1 MSNLFRIEQ
10 VGQVPTNFMFV
21 EYLYDIV
28 FSNIDRTFGEAVD
41 LVENM
46 VHELVETLLSKMDA
60 GDKISLTFYHSMFD
74 TPISIPFLKKGL
86 FNSVLV
92 MDYLLFV
99 TQSYKDLMINPN
111 NSLNASAQIQSLP
124 LGAGRRPLTEEEK
137 KQRFL
142 KKMYSPMPLK
152 VKKDEKPKT
161 RIKNLKQPRN
171 YIKKEARPNFYSEVQ
186 RKLQKHTRSVIQ
198 IRNKDNFCCLKSI
211 LVAKYQHDLKKKKI
225 TKKDIPGKIKLKQ
238 LIRQTAKKLN
248 IPNEPVGIQEIIRI
262 ERYLKEYQITLYD
275 GRAGFFNKKIIHSGP
290 LNKYFLYIVYTKTHY
305 NVLTSML
312 QFFDCNLFCDY
323 CKIPY
328 FHRTQHHCIKTCSA
342 CKKQD
347 CLKSLRF
354 GNTNTSLKCQN
365 CKQIVR
371 NLDCLRYHSEFI
383 CSKTSK

>member
-74 TPISIPFLKKGL
+74 TPISIHFLKIGL

-137 KQRFL
+137 KTKIF
-142 KKMYSPMPLK
+142 
-152 VKKDEKPKT
+152 EK
-161 RIKNLKQPRN
+161 
-171 YIKKEARPNFYSEVQ
+171 
-186 RKLQKHTRSVIQ
+186 
-198 IRNKDNFCCLKSI
+198 
-211 LVAKYQHDLKKKKI
+211 
-225 TKKDIPGKIKLKQ
+225 
-238 LIRQTAKKLN
+238 
-248 IPNEPVGIQEIIRI
+248 
-262 ERYLKEYQITLYD
+262 
-275 GRAGFFNKKIIHSGP
+275 
-290 LNKYFLYIVYTKTHY
+290 
-305 NVLTSML
+305 NVFANAT
-312 QFFDCNLFCDY
+312 
-323 CKIPY
+323 
-328 FHRTQHHCIKTCSA
+328 
-342 CKKQD
+342 
-347 CLKSLRF
+347 
-354 GNTNTSLKCQN
+354 
-365 CKQIVR
+365 
-371 NLDCLRYHSEFI
+371 
-383 CSKTSK
+383 